1 MRHWARHASA
11 WPRLF
16 RLHRATLT
24 NRWAVQSRAFGDGF
38 GSWCH
43 WRASSLWRRY
53 QTSRR
58 RCSNSAKSLQR
69 SKPPIVEMY
78 VPRKASPLGRLGPFV
93 KPICRDQAS
102 PFTAGRAKRGFLSYG
117 FAARIDQ
124 QWPVVWLRLLLPM
137 RNEPPPHRPQSAP
150 LIRRHNR
157 NRIGWTDVIV
167 LLGGQVV

>member
-1 MRHWARHASA
+1 MDLAHGVIGGRRHYGAGIK
-11 WPRLF
+11 RLAV
-16 RLHRATLT
+16 LAPTLPNPCKGQRA
-24 NRWAVQSRAFGDGF
+24 
-38 GSWCH
+38 H
-43 WRASSLWRRY
+43 
-53 QTSRR
+53 
-58 RCSNSAKSLQR
+58 
-69 SKPPIVEMY
+69 IVGMY

-124 QWPVVWLRLLLPM
+124 QWPVVWLLVPM
-137 RNEPPPHRPQSAP
+137 RNESPPHRPQSAP